1 MYILKNALQNL
12 LRNRGRNLMIAG
24 IIFVIIV
31 SSVAALMINNTA
43 DGVIDDYKTRFG
55 SEVTI
60 SPNMQKLQAQAQKN
74 EDGSSSTR
82 VPSIPAEQLIDF
94 GKSEQL
100 QQSIYTAQAKGNSDD
115 LKAIDEEKGG
125 GGGPS
130 VSTSMNGVVKDEQ
143 LGRQFYFKLLA
154 NKYDDFTNGLRE
166 LTDGSRMP
174 ETDGECII
182 STELLENSGLSIGDT
197 ITVDS
202 ALDDGGVPEEAEYTD
217 ISYTLTIVGTYYDAT
232 DEYSTGMSENAYNNR
247 RNEIFA
253 TFDTIVVQMVDGL
266 NGIDVE
272 ATYYLK
278 NPDLLDAFT
287 AELRDK
293 GLDDV
298 FDVTTDESSYQ
309 KIIGPVEGLKSITLT
324 FAIIVLAFGAI
335 IIALLS
341 SIAIRERKYEIGV
354 LRAMGMKKGKVVLG
368 LWSEMLVITALCLVI
383 GLGVGTMVAQPLTN
397 VMLEQQVAAAEEAN
411 NANNGL
417 PAGASVVTVGGDTKS
432 DAQPLENMDVS
443 LEMTTLLEIIAIA
456 LLLSSLAA
464 LIGTQK
470 IVKYEPIKILME
482 RN

>member
-1 MYILKNALQNL
+1 
-12 LRNRGRNLMIAG
+12 MIAG
-24 IIFVIIV
+24 IIFAIIV
-31 SSVAALMINNTA
+31 STVAALMINNTA
-43 DGVIDDYKTRFG
+43 DGVINDYKTRFG

-60 SPNMQKLQAQAQKN
+60 SPNMQKLQEEAQKN
-74 EDGSSSTR
+74 STGGAIGITR
-82 VPSIPAEQLIDF
+82 PTIPADQLIAF
-94 GKSEQL
+94 GESEYLL
-100 QQSIYTAQAKGNSDD
+100 QSVYTAQAKANSDD
-115 LKAIDEEKGG
+115 VKPIDEDKGG
-125 GGGPS
+125 GGGAS
-130 VSTSMNGVVKDEQ
+130 LSTSMNGEVTEEQ
-143 LGRQFYFKLLA
+143 LGRQYMLKLMA

-166 LTDGSRMP
+166 LADGRMP
-174 ETDGECII
+174 EADGECIV

-202 ALDDGGVPEEAEYTD
+202 ALEKGSVLGEEEYTD

-247 RNEIFA
+247 RNEIFT
-253 TFDTIVVQMVDGL
+253 TFDTIAEQMVEGL
-266 NGIDVE
+266 NGIDVD

-278 NPDLLDAFT
+278 SPDLLEAFT
-287 AELRDK
+287 DELREK

-298 FDVTTDESSYQ
+298 FDVETDEASYQ

-324 FAIIVLAFGAI
+324 FVIIVLVFGAI

-354 LRAMGMKKGKVVLG
+354 LRAMGMKKGKVALG
-368 LWSEMLVITALCLVI
+368 LWSEMLIITAICLVL
-383 GLGVGTMVAQPLTN
+383 GLGVGTLVAQPLTN
-397 VMLEQQVAAAEEAN
+397 VMLEQQVAAAEEAD

-417 PAGASVVTVGGDTKS
+417 PAGASVVTMGSLEQS
-432 DAQPLENMDVS
+432 DVQPLENLDVS
-443 LEMTTLLEIIAIA
+443 LGLTTLLEIIGIA

-464 LIGTQK
+464 LIATQK